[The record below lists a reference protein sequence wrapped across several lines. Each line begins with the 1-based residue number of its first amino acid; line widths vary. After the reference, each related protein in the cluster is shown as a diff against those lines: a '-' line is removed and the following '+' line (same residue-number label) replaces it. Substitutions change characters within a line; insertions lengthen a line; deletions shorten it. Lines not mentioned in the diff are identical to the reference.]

1 MIFNKIIL
9 NQLSLNLMSL
19 VFFFMLIGKIRW
31 WLEPFEM
38 SLQFLEIL

>member
-19 VFFFMLIGKIRW
+19 VFFFYVDWENKVVA
-31 WLEPFEM
+31 
-38 SLQFLEIL
+38 